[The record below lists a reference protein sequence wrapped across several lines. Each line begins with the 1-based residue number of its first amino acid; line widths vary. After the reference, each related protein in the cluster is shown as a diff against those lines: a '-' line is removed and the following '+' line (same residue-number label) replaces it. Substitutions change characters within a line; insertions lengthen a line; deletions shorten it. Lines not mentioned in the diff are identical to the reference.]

1 MPPDADVEPN
11 RQGGQDEP
19 TGQGGQGGRD
29 GLNWVR
35 ATDDPAPDAPCIEIA
50 YAEDGRGGLVHIRQS
65 DDPRQVVTTT
75 QAKWDAFVLG
85 VKNDEFDHFV
95 RPDVEDD
102 AR

>member
-1 MPPDADVEPN
+1 MTPEAGGEPN
-11 RQGGQDEP
+11 GPDEQDEP
-19 TGQGGQGGRD
+19 TGQGGRD

-50 YAEDGRGGLVHIRQS
+50 YAQDGRGGLVHIRQS
-65 DDPRQVVTTT
+65 DDPRHVVTTT

-102 AR
+102 AG